1 MRWCVMNEER
11 LVEILYA
18 LSETPTE
25 KAPLGLAEKIKS
37 QIPSALDVSVETQVI
52 RKWHSF
58 VPNRANRIAAA
69 VLLVLGLSGL
79 FMVFSPGTNG
89 NHQAI
94 ASIMQPILTDHSVIF
109 NIFYQGVKSNWS
121 AQVKNREGQN
131 ALETLPGE
139 RTIVFDYTTSSALIL
154 SENSKK
160 AAYVDFINLFGTRR
174 SFLDRIREA
183 MDRIKSDP
191 NIVVKSM
198 GQKVIDGRQ
207 AVGFKAIDNQ
217 KEITVWADAKTML
230 PIRIEQDVEDTK
242 WIYKDFQF
250 DVEMEEPLLFMETP
264 EGYSLQDNQSQVN
277 DYTEKDFLNGLRL
290 WTGVVQNGFF
300 PDSITLMDWYKQSPQ
315 AEEKLI
321 NSGLDKTLWDKMK
334 TQIAR
339 SMLFVNVVKVDGDT
353 HYAGQG
359 VRLGD
364 ADRPVF
370 WYRSSRDSSSSYR
383 VVYGDLHVAEVDAKT
398 VATW

>member
-1 MRWCVMNEER
+1 MNEER
-11 LVEILYA
+11 IVELLYA
-18 LSETPTE
+18 LSEAPTE
-25 KAPLGLAEKIKS
+25 SVPSGLAQSIKS
-37 QIPSALDVSVETQVI
+37 QIPSALEVSTETQVI

-79 FMVFSPGTNG
+79 FMVFSPGTSG

-94 ASIMQPILTDHSVIF
+94 ASIMEPILSDHSVIF
-109 NIFYQGVKSNWS
+109 NIFYQGVKSNWT

-131 ALETLPGE
+131 ALETIPGE

-174 SFLDRIREA
+174 SFLDRIREV

-191 NIVVKSM
+191 NIIVKSL
-198 GQKVIDGRQ
+198 GQKVVDGRQ

-217 KEITVWADAKTML
+217 KEITVWADANTML

-264 EGYSLQDNQSQVN
+264 DGYTLQDNQSQVN

-290 WTGVVQNGFF
+290 WTGVVRDGFF
-300 PDSITLMDWYKQSPQ
+300 PDSLSLMDWYKQYPQ
-315 AEEKLI
+315 AEEKLMV
-321 NSGLDKTLWDKMK
+321 SGLDKSLWEKMK

-339 SMLFVNVVKVDGDT
+339 SMLFVNVVKVDGEIQ
-353 HYAGQG
+353 YAGRG

-370 WYRSSRDSSSSYR
+370 WYRSSQNPSGPYR
-383 VVYGDLHVAEVDAKT
+383 VIYGDLHVAEVDAET
-398 VATW
+398 VSAW